1 MLLPDSWEVTSVP
14 YEVTIGQY
22 YNVDSVIHRI
32 DPRIKLTLLLV
43 FIVATFFVT
52 TLPGL
57 FVPLLFLLMVI
68 ALSKVPYSTVFKAI
82 APISF
87 IFIFPLLFNFFFIS
101 SGNEL
106 LRWGPILITDE
117 GLWRGFFMTLRLFLL
132 FFCANVMMLTTSSIA
147 LCDAVGSMLKPFER
161 FGVPSFEISMM
172 LSIALRFIPTLLDD
186 FERVRKAQLARG
198 ANLNSGGPIT
208 RIKAIVPLLVPMFAQ
223 SFRHAEDLAYAMES
237 RCYHGGSNRTHYHVL
252 KIEMRDYVAVVMMVL
267 LLIIAVIWL

>member
-1 MLLPDSWEVTSVP
+1 MP
-14 YEVTIGQY
+14 YEVAIGQY
-22 YNVDSVIHRI
+22 YNINSLIHRL

-43 FIVATFFVT
+43 FIIATFFVS

-57 FVPLLFLLMVI
+57 LVPLLFLLVAI
-68 ALSKVPYSTVFKAI
+68 TLSRVPFSTVLKAI

-101 SGNEL
+101 SGQEL
-106 LRWGPILITDE
+106 LHWGPILVTDE

-132 FFCANVMMLTTSSIA
+132 FLSANVLMLTTSSIA

-172 LSIALRFIPTLLDD
+172 LSIALRFIPTLLED
-186 FERVRKAQLARG
+186 FDRVRKAQLARG
-198 ANLNSGGPIT
+198 ANLNSGGPIA
-208 RIKAIVPLLVPMFAQ
+208 RIKALVPLLVPMFAQ

-237 RCYHGGSNRTHYHVL
+237 RCYHGGSNRTHYHLL
-252 KIEMRDYVAVVMMVL
+252 KIELRDYL
-267 LLIIAVIWL
+267 AVIVVAILLVVSIIWL